1 MTVQGVPFSSLSL
14 SLSLSLGM
22 KFSRFVNVGR
32 KTRLYNGGIKRERNI
47 RMPQF
52 FVRIFLCEFKRPGSC
67 PRRWRSRAGSRSRRT
82 RGGRSSRPRRPDRR
96 RRRRRTEERKI
107 LLFTHKNGTKSVF
120 AHLLQVQQEPDAY
133 PVRAGRLRHGAP
145 VAVRA
150 AHPVGLGA
158 AAAGALDVAAVAL
171 PFFMFG
177 RIRGECTIVV
187 SGNSTIA
194 LLSRWCC

>member
-1 MTVQGVPFSSLSL
+1 MGELNAKETSECHHFLLESFSVNLSVRAAVLVDGAVERVLAADVLGVVAAAALADQAVVVAVAL
-14 SLSLSLGM
+14 
-22 KFSRFVNVGR
+22 
-32 KTRLYNGGIKRERNI
+32 RN
-47 RMPQF
+47 
-52 FVRIFLCEFKRPGSC
+52 E
-67 PRRWRSRAGSRSRRT
+67 
-82 RGGRSSRPRRPDRR
+82 
-96 RRRRRTEERKI
+96 I
-107 LLFTHKNGTKSVF
+107 LMANKNETKSVF

-177 RIRGECTIVV
+177 RIRGECTIC
-187 SGNSTIA
+187 STIA